1 MSFSKMSKL
10 GSYFIEFISPTS
22 WHVRGVN
29 KIYYSGESKYQRI
42 DVVEFEDLGRGL
54 VLDGKVQSTLYDE
67 FIYHESLVHPA
78 LIAHGNPR
86 RVLIIGGGEGATA
99 REALRHRTV
108 EEVVMVDLDEEVV
121 NASRKYLPEMGEEA
135 FRDPRFKLIIGDG
148 RKYIE
153 GTTSGFDA
161 IIIDATDP
169 MEGGPASL
177 LYTVE
182 FYRAVKNALRSGG
195 VMVTQAA
202 NTSDALDV
210 MASIYKT
217 ISAVFKVVR
226 PYSTYVTSYDAPWG
240 FIFASDEADPKQLE
254 SSEVDARV
262 SKAITGSLRHY
273 DGETHMHMFS
283 LPKNV
288 RTAFA
293 AANRIAT
300 DREPPSVRL
309 PSEHPLR

>member
-22 WHVRGVN
+22 WHVRGVR
-29 KIYYSGESKYQRI
+29 KIYYSEESKYQRI

-54 VLDGKVQSTLYDE
+54 VLDGKVQSALYDE

-78 LIAHGNPR
+78 LIAHGKPE

-99 REALRHRTV
+99 REALKHKSVR
-108 EEVVMVDLDEEVV
+108 EVIMVDLDEAVV
-121 NASRKYLPEMGEEA
+121 NASKKYLPEMGADA
-135 FRDPRFKLIIGDG
+135 FSDPRFKLVVGDG
-148 RKYIE
+148 RKYVE
-153 GTTSGFDA
+153 AAWGEFDA

-182 FYRAVKNALRSGG
+182 FYRAVKNAMRPGG

-210 MASIYKT
+210 MASIHKT
-217 ISAVFKVVR
+217 ISTVFKVTR
-226 PYSTYVTSYDAPWG
+226 PYSAYVTSYDAPWG
-240 FIFASDEADPKQLE
+240 FIFASDSADPKAIPP
-254 SSEVDARV
+254 SDVD
-262 SKAITGSLRHY
+262 SKIAANVKGSLKYY
-273 DGETHMHMFS
+273 DGETHVHMFS

-288 RTAFA
+288 REAFA
-293 AANRIAT
+293 SAKRIAT

-309 PSEHPLR
+309 PSEHPLG